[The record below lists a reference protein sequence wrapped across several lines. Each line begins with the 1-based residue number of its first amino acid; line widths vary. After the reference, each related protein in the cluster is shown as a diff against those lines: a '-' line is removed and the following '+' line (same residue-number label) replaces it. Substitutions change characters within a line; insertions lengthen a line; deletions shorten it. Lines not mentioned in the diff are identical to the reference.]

1 MGWKVVMES
10 CCGDGVEQLRMD
22 SCGELTGRTA
32 AVERWWKA
40 VVVLCVLVVV
50 KW

>member
-1 MGWKVVMES
+1 M
-10 CCGDGVEQLRMD
+10 GVEMFRAAEDGQLWWI
-22 SCGELTGRTA
+22 TGRTA
-32 AVERWWKA
+32 AVERGWKA